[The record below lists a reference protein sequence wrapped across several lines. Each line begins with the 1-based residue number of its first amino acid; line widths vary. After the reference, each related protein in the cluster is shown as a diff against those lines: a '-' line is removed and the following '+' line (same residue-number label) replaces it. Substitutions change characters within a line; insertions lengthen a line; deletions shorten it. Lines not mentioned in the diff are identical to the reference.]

1 MQQSPSPRPHRPSSA
16 TPNSLAGFNDTDF
29 LGKVLPA
36 SGQWHPV
43 PDVSDRA
50 FWNAVDS
57 STREAILR
65 RAEEFRAREWPV
77 LTARGWRDFVETGNR
92 TRYED
97 RYFARRRRTVA
108 SALAACLT
116 DDPGWHDDVLDG
128 VWLML
133 EETTWCVPAHDFSAR
148 EQGPRLP
155 DPDRPFLDL
164 FAAETGALLAW
175 TLHVLGAR
183 LDERSPLVGRR
194 IVEEVRRRILV
205 PQRTDDTWS
214 WFGRSGP
221 VNNWN
226 PWINSNVLTCSLLLD
241 KDRDDLVTT
250 VSRVLEGLDVFV
262 SGYPD
267 DGGCDEGQMYWWR
280 AGASLSE
287 CLEQLYDATGG
298 ALDGYAVP
306 KVHEIARYPHRV
318 HIADD
323 WYVNVGDGPARTE
336 AADTVEPHVLYRF
349 GRRVGDD
356 EAAAHARYMRGDGAV
371 TLPRLSLGRSLF
383 ALADR
388 DWSEAAPSPA
398 PLVAQAW
405 WPQTQLLTARE
416 TGGRAEGLFVSV
428 KGGHN
433 GESHNHND
441 VGTVLVAVD
450 GHPALVDAGVAQYTR
465 QHFGP
470 RRYEIWTMRSDYH
483 NVPNVDGH
491 EQLPGS
497 EFRARDVTADLGP
510 ERIDVR
516 LDLAGAYPKDAGLVH
531 WWRRVRFERGEPAH
545 VRWHDEWELDH
556 EPNSITL
563 HLITSAEPALGG
575 ETEGSGST
583 GTIRVPTPG
592 RALRIAYDASAFPSP
607 VVERI
612 DLDDRRLSGVWG
624 PALWRI
630 ALSPDRPGRRGEWTL
645 DLRAEPGA

>member
-1 MQQSPSPRPHRPSSA
+1 MQQSPSSRPRRSGGSA
-16 TPNSLAGFNDTDF
+16 PESLADFNDTG
-29 LGKVLPA
+29 LLAEVLPA
-36 SGQWHPV
+36 PGQWRPV
-43 PDVSDRA
+43 PDVSDRD
-50 FWNAVDS
+50 FWDAVDAP
-57 STREAILR
+57 TRQAILT
-65 RAEEFRAREWPV
+65 RADEFRTQEWPV

-97 RYFARRRRTVA
+97 RYFGRRRRTVA

-116 DDPGWHDDVLDG
+116 DDPNWHDDVLDG
-128 VWLML
+128 VWLLL

-148 EQGPRLP
+148 EEGPRLP
-155 DPDRPFLDL
+155 DPARPFLDL

-175 TLHVLGAR
+175 TLHVLGSR
-183 LDERSPLVGRR
+183 LDERSPLVRPR

-205 PQRTDDTWS
+205 PQRTDDTWT

-241 KDRDDLVTT
+241 QDREDIVTT

-262 SGYPD
+262 SDYPD

-306 KVHEIARYPHRV
+306 KVREMARYPHRV

-336 AADTVEPHVLYRF
+336 AADTVEPHVLHLF
-349 GRRVGDD
+349 GRRTGDD
-356 EAAAHARYMRGDGAV
+356 EVVAHARYMRGEGAV

-383 ALADR
+383 ALADPE
-388 DWSEAAPSPA
+388 WAQAPASATPA
-398 PLVAQAW
+398 PLTLQAW

-416 TGGRAEGLFVSV
+416 TGGQVGGLFVSV

-491 EQLPGS
+491 EQRPGN
-497 EFRARDVTADLGP
+497 EFCARDVTADLGDD
-510 ERIDVR
+510 RVDVR
-516 LDLAGAYPKDAGLVH
+516 LDLAGAYPKDAGLV
-531 WWRRVRFERGEPAH
+531 RFSRQVTFERGEAAH

-556 EPNSITL
+556 DPESMTL
-563 HLITSAEPALGG
+563 HLITSAEPELD
-575 ETEGSGST
+575 SGA
-583 GTIRVPTPG
+583 IRVPTPG
-592 RALRIAYDASAFPSP
+592 RALRIEYEVRDFGTPS
-607 VVERI
+607 VERI
-612 DLDDRRLSGVWG
+612 DLDDRRLRWVWG
-624 PALWRI
+624 PALWRV
-630 ALSPDRPGRRGEWTL
+630 ALRAPQPRRRGGWNL
-645 DLRAEPGA
+645 DIRAEQVG